1 MNSLLIENINKTAPY
16 TVVPMADGM
25 AFEFFTKHD
34 IHYSVSFLY
43 DDALIEEGA
52 YQLVIA
58 NINNRKSPNDPSVKE
73 TVLAIVEEFFRANNA
88 VMLYICETGD
98 VKQVMRNSLCET
110 DSLKEG
116 SLPFKEKRS
125 SPAYP
130 LLLSTKTVSSTMPQ
144 SLFAMIIPTWYKY
157 CKNSVQP
164 LGFSGRNLNDNA
176 IIANR
181 YDSALDDVK
190 TKVYTRDLFRRD

>member
-58 NINNRKSPNDPSVKE
+58 NINNRKSPNDPFVKE

-98 VKQVMRNSLCET
+98 EKQSMRN
-110 DSLKEG
+110 
-116 SLPFKEKRS
+116 R
-125 SPAYP
+125 
-130 LLLSTKTVSSTMPQ
+130 
-144 SLFAMIIPTWYKY
+144 LFE
-157 CKNSVQP
+157 
-164 LGFSGRNLNDNA
+164 R
-176 IIANR
+176 
-181 YDSALDDVK
+181 
-190 TKVYTRDLFRRD
+190 

>member
-16 TVVPMADGM
+16 MVVPMADGM

-98 VKQVMRNSLCET
+98 VKQVMRNRLFERWFSTFQRKTQFTCL
-110 DSLKEG
+110 
-116 SLPFKEKRS
+116 S
-125 SPAYP
+125 SSIVDEDGIINYATIIIRNDHPHLVQVLQEFSATIG
-130 LLLSTKTVSSTMPQ
+130 LLGQKPE
-144 SLFAMIIPTWYKY
+144 
-157 CKNSVQP
+157 
-164 LGFSGRNLNDNA
+164 
-176 IIANR
+176 
-181 YDSALDDVK
+181 
-190 TKVYTRDLFRRD
+190 

>member
-16 TVVPMADGM
+16 TVVPMTDGM

-43 DDALIEEGA
+43 DDALMKK
-52 YQLVIA
+52 VH
-58 NINNRKSPNDPSVKE
+58 
-73 TVLAIVEEFFRANNA
+73 
-88 VMLYICETGD
+88 
-98 VKQVMRNSLCET
+98 
-110 DSLKEG
+110 
-116 SLPFKEKRS
+116 
-125 SPAYP
+125 
-130 LLLSTKTVSSTMPQ
+130 
-144 SLFAMIIPTWYKY
+144 
-157 CKNSVQP
+157 
-164 LGFSGRNLNDNA
+164 NA

>member
-43 DDALIEEGA
+43 DDALMKK
-52 YQLVIA
+52 VH
-58 NINNRKSPNDPSVKE
+58 
-73 TVLAIVEEFFRANNA
+73 
-88 VMLYICETGD
+88 
-98 VKQVMRNSLCET
+98 
-110 DSLKEG
+110 
-116 SLPFKEKRS
+116 
-125 SPAYP
+125 
-130 LLLSTKTVSSTMPQ
+130 
-144 SLFAMIIPTWYKY
+144 
-157 CKNSVQP
+157 
-164 LGFSGRNLNDNA
+164 NA